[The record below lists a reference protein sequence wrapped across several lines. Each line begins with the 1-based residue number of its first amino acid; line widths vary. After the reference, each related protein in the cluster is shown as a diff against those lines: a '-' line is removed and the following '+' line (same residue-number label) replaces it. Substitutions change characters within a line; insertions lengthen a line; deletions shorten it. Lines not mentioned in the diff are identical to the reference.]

1 MYKHNEPFVTPKYP
15 ITVPTDLYYST
26 PCVYRLNLGKAGKFY
41 IGKAQSLPQ
50 TMAQIAVQVE
60 RAIRTH
66 NNDETGWFY
75 HIIAYIIKNR
85 VMSATVERMHDE
97 MKEASWELLKME
109 QELLDK
115 NKNNPNCLNN
125 NFDVYIPKWVTPDQ
139 LSLFNEWKNETR
151 KANSNKHRATNPRPK
166 HKGGQLAVR
175 SDGRVPGGIR
185 PKGSTKKGTGRK
197 KASTGKKP

>member
-26 PCVYRLNLGKAGKFY
+26 HCVYRLNLGKAGKFY

-50 TMAQIAVQVE
+50 TMTQIAVQVE

-85 VMSATVERMHDE
+85 VMSATVERVNDE
-97 MKEASWELLKME
+97 VIDTWQLLKKE

-125 NFDVYIPKWVTPDQ
+125 NFDVYIPKWVAPDQ
-139 LSLFNEWKNETR
+139 LLLFNQWKDESL
-151 KANSNKHRATNPRPK
+151 KANSNKHRATNPRQK

-175 SDGRVPGGIR
+175 SNGRVSKGVR
-185 PKGSTKKGTGRK
+185 SKGSTKKRTGRK